1 MMHQAKFSLSP
12 PLVEFLNDYKRF
24 GFKDKSAMVQLALLR
39 LEEQFTL
46 QQLQQSA
53 NLYAELY
60 EEEAELQE
68 LTETALTGWPE

>member
-1 MMHQAKFSLSP
+1 MQQAKFSLSP

-24 GFKDKSAMVQLALLR
+24 GFKDKSAMVQAALQR
-39 LEEQFTL
+39 LEEQLAL

-60 EEEAELQE
+60 EEEAELPE